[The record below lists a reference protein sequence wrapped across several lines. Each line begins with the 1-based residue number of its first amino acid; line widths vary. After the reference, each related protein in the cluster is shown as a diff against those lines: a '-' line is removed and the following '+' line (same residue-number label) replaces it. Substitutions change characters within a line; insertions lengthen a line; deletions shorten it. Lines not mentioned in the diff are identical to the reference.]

1 MIDNIESMGANMY
14 TIVTHPAFER
24 LVLAIIVLN
33 AVTLGLETYP
43 SVMTDYGSILLRL
56 DLFFVG
62 FFVIELI
69 LRLSVYGKRFWH
81 DGWNWFDTSVV
92 LLTLL
97 PFLGIAGLGNVSAF
111 RAVRLLRVL
120 SIIPAFKRVLR
131 GIGRALSGSLAV
143 MAVLGV
149 ILYVYAVVSVKLFR
163 DVSPER
169 FADLDTAFFTYF
181 QIMTLDAWSDIVR
194 PIMDIHW
201 WAGLFFMSFI
211 VTAVFVLLS
220 IIIGVAS
227 NAISHVDDER

>member
-1 MIDNIESMGANMY
+1 MEPVHTMKN
-14 TIVTHPAFER
+14 IVTHSWFEK
-24 LVLAIIVLN
+24 VVIGIIVLN
-33 AVTLGLETYP
+33 AITLGLETYP
-43 SVMTDYGSILLRL
+43 NIMASYGPVLLRL
-56 DLFFVG
+56 DLFFVV
-62 FFVIELI
+62 FFIVELS
-69 LRLSVYGKRFWH
+69 LRLWVYKRAFWH
-81 DGWNWFDTSVV
+81 DGWNWFDAAVV

-163 DVSPER
+163 DASPDR

-194 PIMDIHW
+194 PIMEIHW

-211 VTAVFVLLS
+211 VTAVFILLS

-227 NAISHVDDER
+227 NAISHADDNNQPS

>member
-1 MIDNIESMGANMY
+1 MQY
-14 TIVTHPAFER
+14 IVTHPWFER
-24 LVLAIIVLN
+24 VVIGIIILN
-33 AVTLGLETYP
+33 AITLGLETYP
-43 SVMTDYGSILLRL
+43 SVMARYGPALLRL
-56 DLFFVG
+56 DLFFVM
-62 FFVIELI
+62 FFVVELAM
-69 LRLSVYGKRFWH
+69 RLYVYRRAFWH
-81 DGWNWFDTSVV
+81 DGWNWFDAAVV

-163 DVSPER
+163 DASPDR
-169 FADLDTAFFTYF
+169 FTDLDTAFFTYF
-181 QIMTLDAWSDIVR
+181 QNMTLDAWSDIVR
-194 PIMDIHW
+194 PIMEVHW

-211 VTAVFVLLS
+211 VTAVFILLS

-227 NAISHVDDER
+227 NAIGHADDHNQSSK

>member
-1 MIDNIESMGANMY
+1 MNYLI
-14 TIVTHPAFER
+14 THPWFER
-24 LVLAIIVLN
+24 AVLGAIVLN
-33 AVTLGLETYP
+33 AITLGLETYP
-43 SVMTDYGSILLRL
+43 TIMTSYGTVLLRL

-62 FFVIELI
+62 FFVIELT
-69 LRLSVYGKRFWH
+69 LRLFVYRRAFWQ
-81 DGWNWFDTSVV
+81 DGWNWFDASVV
-92 LLTLL
+92 FLTLL

-120 SIIPAFKRVLR
+120 SIIPAFKQVLR

-143 MAVLGV
+143 MVVLGV

-163 DVSPER
+163 EASPER

-194 PIMDIHW
+194 PIMDVHW

-211 VTAVFVLLS
+211 VTAVFILLS

-227 NAISHVDDER
+227 NAISHSHDDEVK